1 MTSPIAKP
9 RTEFI
14 ITVDTETY
22 SVGGKRPLFGPNIY
36 GEHGGEE
43 YGVARIMEISEK
55 YNAKA
60 TFFVD
65 VYMHQHYGKEPVRD
79 LCRKISGRGHDVQL
93 HAHLSWLPGS
103 KSDFLYDYSLDEQ
116 RDLLKEGRDL
126 IGEWTGQAPVA
137 FRAGS
142 YSANLDTIRAL
153 SENGFLLDSS
163 YFARRASCQL
173 SRQLENRYANR
184 IFRIGE
190 ITEVPVTTYWL
201 VDKGPY
207 RKMSKL
213 DFNACSLAELRD
225 VVPKLI
231 EAGTRTVVLFLH
243 SFSFVRWK
251 KDFSGIEPNDRA
263 MNRFDRLLS
272 DIARRN
278 DAGFITME
286 EASRIEF
293 NGRDEAEET
302 DFIPTVR
309 MSRLVPRAVQRVLE

>member
-1 MTSPIAKP
+1 MNPRTDKA

-36 GEHGGEE
+36 GEHGAEE
-43 YGVARIMEISEK
+43 FGVARIMDISEK

-65 VYMHQHYGKEPVRD
+65 VYMHQHYGKEPVGD
-79 LCRKISGRGHDVQL
+79 LCRNIARRGHDVQL

-103 KSDFLYDYSLDEQ
+103 KSDFLYDYSRERQ
-116 RDLLKEGRDL
+116 SELLKEGKEL

-153 SENGFLLDSS
+153 AENGFLADSS
-163 YFARRASCQL
+163 YFARRHSCPLSQQL
-173 SRQLENRYANR
+173 HHQYANKR
-184 IFRIGE
+184 FRIGE
-190 ITEVPVTTYWL
+190 IMEVPVTTYWL
-201 VDKGPY
+201 LDKGPY
-207 RKMSKL
+207 RKLSKL

-231 EAGTRTVVLFLH
+231 HGGIRTVVLFLH

-251 KDFSGIEPNDRA
+251 KDFSGIVPNYRA
-263 MNRFDRLLS
+263 IERFDRLLGEIS
-272 DIARRN
+272 RRH

-286 EASRIEF
+286 QASRMAL
-293 NGRDEAEET
+293 NEADDDS

-309 MSRLVPRAVQRVLE
+309 MSRLLPRAVQRVLE

>member
-1 MTSPIAKP
+1 MNPSAAKT
-9 RTEFI
+9 RTDFL

-43 YGVARIMEISEK
+43 FGVGRIMDISEK

-65 VYMHQHYGKEPVRD
+65 LYMHHHYGKEPVRD
-79 LCRKISGRGHDVQL
+79 LCRGIAGRGHDVQL
-93 HAHLSWLPGS
+93 HAHLSWLPDS
-103 KSDFLYDYSLDEQ
+103 KSDFLYDYSFDQQ
-116 RDLLKEGRDL
+116 RELLREGKEL

-142 YSANLDTIRAL
+142 YSANLDTIRGL
-153 SENGFLLDSS
+153 TENGFLVDSS
-163 YFARRASCQL
+163 YFARRHSCQL

-207 RKMSKL
+207 RKLSKL

-231 EAGTRTVVLFLH
+231 DAGTRTVVLFLH

-251 KDFSGIEPNDRA
+251 KDFSGIVPNYRA
-263 MNRFDRLLS
+263 IERFDRLMAE
-272 DIARRN
+272 IACRS

-286 EASRIEF
+286 QASRMHL
-293 NGRDEAEET
+293 NGNDDAG
-302 DFIPTVR
+302 DFIPTLR
-309 MSRLVPRAVQRVLE
+309 MSRLVPRAMQRVFE

>member
-1 MTSPIAKP
+1 MKTPASKTG
-9 RTEFI
+9 TEFI

-22 SVGGKRPLFGPNIY
+22 SVGGKLPEFGPNIY

-43 YGVARIMEISEK
+43 FGVARIMEITEK

-65 VYMHQHYGKEPVRD
+65 AYMHQHYGKEPVRD
-79 LCRKISGRGHDVQL
+79 LCRKISAREHDVQL
-93 HAHLSWLPGS
+93 HAHLSWLPAS
-103 KSDFLYDYSLDEQ
+103 KSDFLYDYSLDQQ
-116 RDLLKEGRDL
+116 RELLKEGKEL
-126 IGEWTGQAPVA
+126 IGEWTGQTPIA

-153 SENGFLLDSS
+153 SDNGFLLDSS
-163 YFARRASCQL
+163 YFARRTSCQL

-184 IFRIGE
+184 IFRIDE

-207 RKMSKL
+207 RKLSKL

-231 EAGTRTVVLFLH
+231 DAGTRTVVLFLH
-243 SFSFVRWK
+243 SFSFVQWK
-251 KDFSGIEPNDRA
+251 KDFSGIVPNYRA
-263 MNRFDRLLS
+263 MERFDRLLKE
-272 DIARRN
+272 IAARN

-286 EASRIEF
+286 QASRMEL
-293 NGRDEAEET
+293 NGSNEER

-309 MSRLVPRAVQRVLE
+309 MSRLVPRAMQRVLE

>member
-1 MTSPIAKP
+1 MKP
-9 RTEFI
+9 VTEKTRTEFL

-22 SVGGKRPLFGPNIY
+22 SVGGKLPLFGPNIY

-43 YGVARIMEISEK
+43 FGVARIMDISEK

-79 LCRKISGRGHDVQL
+79 LCRVIARRGHDVQL
-93 HAHLSWLPGS
+93 HAHLSWLPDS
-103 KSDFLYDYSLDEQ
+103 KSDFLYDYSLDRQ
-116 RDLLKEGRDL
+116 RELLKEGKEL

-153 SENGFLLDSS
+153 AENGFLADSS
-163 YFARRASCQL
+163 YFARRHSCQL

-184 IFRIGE
+184 RFRIGE
-190 ITEVPVTTYWL
+190 ILEVPVTTYWL

-207 RKMSKL
+207 RKLSKL

-231 EAGTRTVVLFLH
+231 DAGTRTVVLFLH
-243 SFSFVRWK
+243 SFSFVRWN
-251 KDFSGIEPNDRA
+251 KDLSGIVPNYRA
-263 MNRFDRLLS
+263 MERFDRLLA

-286 EASRIEF
+286 QASRMEL
-293 NGRDEAEET
+293 NESADDN
-302 DFIPTVR
+302 DFIPAVR
-309 MSRLVPRAVQRVLE
+309 MSRLVPRAMQRVLE

>member
-1 MTSPIAKP
+1 MNPTTGKA
-9 RTEFI
+9 RTLFL

-22 SVGGKRPLFGPNIY
+22 SVGGKRPQFGPNIY
-36 GEHGGEE
+36 GEYGREE
-43 YGVARIMEISEK
+43 FGVARIMDISEK

-65 VYMHQHYGKEPVRD
+65 VYMHQHYGKDPVRD
-79 LCRKISGRGHDVQL
+79 LCRRVTARGHDVQL
-93 HAHLSWLPGS
+93 HAHLSWLPQS
-103 KSDFLYDYSLDEQ
+103 KSDFLYDYSLERQ
-116 RDLLKEGRDL
+116 SELLKEGKDL

-153 SENGFLLDSS
+153 SDNGFLVDSS
-163 YFARRASCQL
+163 YFARRHSCEL
-173 SRQLENRYANR
+173 SRQLHNQYANQR
-184 IFRIGE
+184 FRIGE
-190 ITEVPVTTYWL
+190 ILEVPVTTYWL

-207 RKMSKL
+207 RKLSKL

-231 EAGTRTVVLFLH
+231 DAGIRTVVLFLH

-251 KDFSGIEPNDRA
+251 KDFSGIVPNYRA
-263 MNRFDRLLS
+263 IERFDRLLAEIS
-272 DIARRN
+272 RRQ
-278 DAGFITME
+278 DAAFVTME
-286 EASRIEF
+286 QASRMALNETE
-293 NGRDEAEET
+293 EAR

-309 MSRLVPRAVQRVLE
+309 MSRLLPRAMQRVLE

>member
-1 MTSPIAKP
+1 MNPSGSKK
-9 RTEFI
+9 RTDFI

-22 SVGGKRPLFGPNIY
+22 SLAGKPPLFGPNIY
-36 GEHGGEE
+36 GEYGGEE
-43 YGVARIMEISEK
+43 FGVARIMDISEK
-55 YNAKA
+55 YGAKT

-79 LCRKISGRGHDVQL
+79 LCRGIARRGHDVQL

-103 KSDFLYDYSLDEQ
+103 KSDFLYDYSLESQ
-116 RDLLKEGRDL
+116 RELLKEGKEL

-142 YSANLDTIRAL
+142 YSANLDTMRAL
-153 SENGFLLDSS
+153 SDNGFRLDSS
-163 YFARRASCQL
+163 YFARRTSCQL

-190 ITEVPVTTYWL
+190 VTEVPVTTYWL

-207 RKMSKL
+207 RKLSKL

-231 EAGTRTVVLFLH
+231 DAGTRTVVLFLH
-243 SFSFVRWK
+243 SFSFVRWTR
-251 KDFSGIEPNDRA
+251 DLSGIVPNYRA
-263 MNRFDRLLS
+263 MDRFDRLLAE
-272 DIARRN
+272 IARRD

-286 EASRIEF
+286 QASRMALSE
-293 NGRDEAEET
+293 NDEGS

-309 MSRLVPRAVQRVLE
+309 MSRLVPRVMQRMLE

>member
-1 MTSPIAKP
+1 MNSSATKA
-9 RTEFI
+9 RTEFV

-43 YGVARIMEISEK
+43 FGVGRIMDISEK
-55 YNAKA
+55 HKAKA

-79 LCRKISGRGHDVQL
+79 LCRQIAGRGHDVQL

-103 KSDFLYDYSLDEQ
+103 KSDFLYDYSLDRQ
-116 RDLLKEGRDL
+116 RELLKEGKEL
-126 IGEWTGQAPVA
+126 IGEWTGQAPIA

-153 SENGFLLDSS
+153 SDNGFLLDSS
-163 YFARRASCQL
+163 YFARRTSCQL

-207 RKMSKL
+207 RKLSKL

-231 EAGTRTVVLFLH
+231 DAGIRTAVLFLH

-251 KDFSGIEPNDRA
+251 KDFSGIVPNYRA
-263 MNRFDRLLS
+263 IERFDRLLAE
-272 DIARRN
+272 ITARN

-286 EASRIEF
+286 QASRIALNE
-293 NGRDEAEET
+293 GEEDR

-309 MSRLVPRAVQRVLE
+309 MSRLVPRAMQRVLE